1 MVFNP
6 KFIKKEEIEKLL
18 TEVTQEEFY
27 NARAKSLT
35 PLKDTILLKG
45 EGPYVTDINGNK
57 YLDMTA
63 QAWTLNSGYLNE
75 DIMYS
80 VYSQMHYLTHVRYG
94 YPTIPRIKLINT
106 LTELFGFEKV
116 AFNNEGGGLAIEAA
130 MKLAMVNRPGKKVF
144 IMSYRGYHGSTLA
157 TIPAGNPLPSA
168 IRFDGFGAEHFKRI
182 PYPYCYRCPFNKQ
195 FGECEFECLTS
206 LENLLMYDNNNDIA
220 ALIIEPMQG
229 PGGQI
234 PSPPGY
240 LERLKKIV
248 HENDLLL
255 VFDESQT
262 TFGRIGRW
270 SASEYYN
277 VKPDIMT
284 TTKAL
289 GGGFPLGAILATKDL
304 SGFTEGEEHTTFG
317 SDPVLF
323 AAALASIEVTKRMKL
338 LENSEKVGGY
348 ILKRLNEMK
357 ENHKLIGD
365 VRGVGLFIGIELV
378 KDKKTKIP
386 ATEETELIIHYAYEK
401 KVIFDFS
408 MPQISRNEFSFRNV
422 LKIKPPLIITE
433 EEADHALNVFEDSLT
448 RVERE
453 E

>member
-1 MVFNP
+1 MVFNTHY
-6 KFIKKEEIEKLL
+6 IKKEEIEKIL
-18 TEVTQEEFY
+18 TEVTKEEFY
-27 NARAKSLT
+27 NARARSLT
-35 PLKDTILLKG
+35 PLKDTILFKG
-45 EGPYVTDINGNK
+45 EGSYVTDINGIR

-63 QAWTLNSGYLNE
+63 QAWTLNAGYINE

-80 VYSQMHYLTHVRYG
+80 VYTQMHYLTHVRYG
-94 YPTIPRIKLINT
+94 YPTIPRIKLINAIS
-106 LTELFGFEKV
+106 ELFGFEKV

-144 IMSYRGYHGSTLA
+144 ITSYRGYHGSTLS
-157 TIPAGNPLPSA
+157 TLPASNPLPSV
-168 IRFDGFGAEHFKRI
+168 IRFDGFGAEHFKKI

-195 FGECEFECLTS
+195 FGDCEFECLKS
-206 LENLLMYDNNNDIA
+206 LENLLTYDNNNDIA

-234 PSPPGY
+234 LSPPGY
-240 LERLKKIV
+240 LDRLQKILR
-248 HENDLLL
+248 ENDILL
-255 VFDESQT
+255 VFDEAQT
-262 TFGRIGRW
+262 TFGRIGKW

-284 TTKAL
+284 ITKAL
-289 GGGFPLGAILATKDL
+289 GGGFPLGAILATKEL
-304 SGFTEGEEHTTFG
+304 SGFTEAEEHTTFG

-323 AAALASIEVTKRMKL
+323 AAALASIEITKRMKL
-338 LENSEKVGGY
+338 LENAEKVGRH

-357 ENHKLIGD
+357 EKHKLIGD
-365 VRGVGLFIGIELV
+365 VRGAGLFIGVELV
-378 KDKKTKIP
+378 KDKETKIP
-386 ATEETELIIHYAYEK
+386 ATEETELIVQYSYEK

-433 EEADHALNVFEDSLT
+433 EEADYALNVFEDSLT

-453 E
+453 V